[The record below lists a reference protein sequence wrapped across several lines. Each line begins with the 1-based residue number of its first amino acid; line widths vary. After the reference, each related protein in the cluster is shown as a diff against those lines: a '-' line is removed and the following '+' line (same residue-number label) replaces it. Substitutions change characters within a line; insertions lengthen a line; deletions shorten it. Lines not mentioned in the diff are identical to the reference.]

1 MQRELAV
8 HKRRKGRG
16 RERYGIQTAPGPKSL
31 LKGSCFQ
38 VQGMSFHGIKAS
50 VDAMHRM
57 KACAAPRQWQRSP
70 KQRSED
76 VLKELT
82 WAISKYRSSNSF
94 PFIKESV
101 SVVLINYTW
110 QSLLSTESFIFPLR
124 KMAVSVGSLRR
135 ELQCACLHWLN
146 ESVSCCSL
154 IQWVSLRVSNPQS
167 LGGFPPGRHCR
178 IQAGF
183 QGPSPSTCW
192 TGEVGQSCRDA
203 PQTLLVP

>member
-1 MQRELAV
+1 MEFRQLLD
-8 HKRRKGRG
+8 
-16 RERYGIQTAPGPKSL
+16 L

-70 KQRSED
+70 KQRSEN

-101 SVVLINYTW
+101 SVVLVNYTW

-167 LGGFPPGRHCR
+167 RGGSLQADTAGSRLASRAPAPAHPGQGRLLR
-178 IQAGF
+178 AAGM
-183 QGPSPSTCW
+183 
-192 TGEVGQSCRDA
+192 
-203 PQTLLVP
+203 LLKLC